1 MRRKEYFFEDYI
13 KLDNAHLER
22 FCKRLKNAS
31 KQGGIGLSKLLYD
44 SMIKRIENAYKF
56 KEE

>member
-1 MRRKEYFFEDYI
+1 MFVDEVSK
-13 KLDNAHLER
+13 K
-22 FCKRLKNAS
+22 AS

-44 SMIKRIENAYKF
+44 SMIKKIENAYKF